1 VDLTTDEA
9 METPATPPPHVSSG
23 DEDMDVTEEDR
34 YLGPH
39 DHTAADDSSDDG
51 SAQL

>member
-1 VDLTTDEA
+1 VDLTTDEP
-9 METPATPPPHVSSG
+9 MDTPATPPPH
-23 DEDMDVTEEDR
+23 DEEDMDMEEEHR

-51 SAQL
+51 TQRV

>member
-1 VDLTTDEA
+1 
-9 METPATPPPHVSSG
+9 METPATPPPQVSSG
-23 DEDMDVTEEDR
+23 DEAMDMEEEDH

-51 SAQL
+51 TQRV